1 MTQTEVRE
9 TIAPVELE
17 LDGVWDQLVAEA
29 SVQER
34 SPSLRSL
41 MNLRVTSRSC
51 FEDSLATAMAQAAS
65 DGHTYEAP
73 LHDMFFDVLQRN
85 PDIGRAA
92 RIDLVASVERN
103 PAYPNLL
110 IPYLFAKGFLG
121 LEMHRVGHA
130 LWHEGRSTEAFMIQS
145 RISEVF
151 SMDIHP
157 AARVGTGVFIDH
169 ATGIVIGETA
179 VVGDDSSLLQGVT
192 LGGTGKETGDRHP
205 KVGRG
210 CLISAGAIVL
220 GNVQVGDYSRIGAGS
235 VVLSD
240 VPPHSTVV
248 GVPAKVV
255 RTNRPSDCPGETMD
269 PRIEDMMPEYVI

>member
-9 TIAPVELE
+9 TITAEI
-17 LDGVWDQLVAEA
+17 DGVWEQLVAEA
-29 SVQER
+29 SRQES

-73 LHDMFFDVLQRN
+73 LHDMFFDMLVRH
-85 PDIGRAA
+85 PDIARAA
-92 RIDLVASVERN
+92 RVDLVASVERN

-145 RISEVF
+145 RISEEF
-151 SMDIHP
+151 GMDIHP
-157 AARVGTGVFIDH
+157 AAKIGIGVFIDH

-179 VVGDDSSLLQGVT
+179 TIGDDTSLLQGVT

-220 GNVQVGDYSRIGAGS
+220 GNVKVGEYSRIGAGS
-235 VVLSD
+235 VVLTD
-240 VPPHSTVV
+240 VPPHATVV

-255 RTNRPSDCPGETMD
+255 RINKPSDCPGETMD
-269 PRIEDMMPEYVI
+269 LRVEDMMPEYII

>member
-1 MTQTEVRE
+1 MTQTELRE
-9 TIAPVELE
+9 TIDATDI
-17 LDGVWDQLVAEA
+17 DGVWDQLVAEA
-29 SVQER
+29 RVQES

-65 DGHTYEAP
+65 DSHTYEQP
-73 LHDMFFDVLQRN
+73 LHDMFFDVLTRH
-85 PDIGRAA
+85 PEIGQAA

-121 LEMHRVGHA
+121 LEMHRVGHV
-130 LWHEGRSTEAFMIQS
+130 LWHEGRMTEALLIQS
-145 RISEVF
+145 RISEELA
-151 SMDIHP
+151 MDIHP
-157 AARVGTGVFIDH
+157 AARIGTGVFIDH

-179 VVGDDSSLLQGVT
+179 VVSDDVSLLQGVT

-205 KVGRG
+205 KVGPG

-220 GNVQVGDYSRIGAGS
+220 GNITIGAHSRIGAGS
-235 VVLSD
+235 VVLTD
-240 VPPHSTVV
+240 VPAHATVV

-255 RTNRPSDCPGETMD
+255 RINRNADCPSETMD
-269 PRIEDMMPEYVI
+269 PRIEDMTPEYVI

>member
-1 MTQTEVRE
+1 MTQTDLRE
-9 TIAPVELE
+9 SIDQAET
-17 LDGVWDQLVAEA
+17 DGVWTQLVAEA
-29 SVQER
+29 LRQER

-41 MNLRVTSRSC
+41 MHLRVTSRAS

-65 DGHTYEAP
+65 DGHTYEQP
-73 LHDMFFDVLQRN
+73 LHDMFFEVLTN
-85 PDIGRAA
+85 CPEIGQAA
-92 RIDLVASVERN
+92 RIDLVASVDRN

-121 LEMHRVGHA
+121 LEMYRIAHA
-130 LWHEGRSTEAFMIQS
+130 LWHSGRTTEALMIQS
-145 RISEVF
+145 RVSEVF
-151 SMDIHP
+151 AMDIHP
-157 AARVGTGVFIDH
+157 AARIGTGVFIDH
-169 ATGIVIGETA
+169 ATGIVVGETA
-179 VVGDDSSLLQGVT
+179 VIGDDTSLLQGVT

-220 GNVQVGDYSRIGAGS
+220 GNVRIGDYSRIGAGS

-240 VPPHSTVV
+240 VPPHATAV

-255 RTNRPSDCPGETMD
+255 RSNTVDCPGESMD
-269 PRIEDMMPEYVI
+269 PRIADMMPEYVI

>member
-9 TIAPVELE
+9 TITAEI
-17 LDGVWDQLVAEA
+17 DGVWEQLVAEA
-29 SVQER
+29 SRQES

-73 LHDMFFDVLQRN
+73 LHDMFFDMLVCH
-85 PDIGRAA
+85 PDIARAA
-92 RIDLVASVERN
+92 RVDLVASVERN

-145 RISEVF
+145 RISEEF
-151 SMDIHP
+151 GMDIHP
-157 AARVGTGVFIDH
+157 AAKIGIGVFIDH

-179 VVGDDSSLLQGVT
+179 TIGDDTSLLQGVT

-220 GNVQVGDYSRIGAGS
+220 GNVKVGDYSRIGAGS

-240 VPPHSTVV
+240 VPAHSTVV

-255 RTNRPSDCPGETMD
+255 RTNKASDCPGETMD

>member
-1 MTQTEVRE
+1 MTQIELRDRLDMDEV
-9 TIAPVELE
+9 
-17 LDGVWDQLVAEA
+17 DGVWENLVAEA
-29 SVQER
+29 RLQES

-41 MNLRVTSRSC
+41 MHLRVTSRNS
-51 FEDSLATAMAQAAS
+51 FEDSLATGMAQAAS
-65 DGHTYEAP
+65 DGHTYEQP
-73 LHDMFFDVLQRN
+73 LQDMFFDVLTAH
-85 PDIGRAA
+85 PEIGQAA

-103 PAYPNLL
+103 PAYPNPL

-121 LEMHRVGHA
+121 LEMHRISHA
-130 LWHEGRSTEAFMIQS
+130 LWHEGRCTEAFMIQS

-157 AARVGTGVFIDH
+157 AARIGCGVFIDH

-179 VVGDDSSLLQGVT
+179 VVDDDVSILQGVT
-192 LGGTGKETGDRHP
+192 LGGTGKDTGDRHP

-210 CLISAGAIVL
+210 CLISAGAIIL
-220 GNVQVGDYSRIGAGS
+220 GNIKVGEYSRVGAGS

-255 RTNRPSDCPGETMD
+255 RTNRESDCPGETMD
-269 PRIEDMMPEYVI
+269 PRIEDMMPEYII